1 MQVVKFS
8 LFKLSLILSLSC
20 GYLFIQNSAI
30 AAVPDE
36 VQAIFDANCRSCHN
50 DGNQSGTLSLEDAQT
65 SEDELV
71 NMVANCSNNNEL
83 LVDPGEPN
91 NSILYLKLQPNP
103 NCGGVMP
110 QPPAA
115 LLSAADLNVI
125 FDWIVSIGPAAQFG
139 LIQMEQTAVT
149 VPETDT
155 SVTLTVNR
163 EIGSMGA
170 VTVDYT
176 VSSLGADNAEDET
189 AGSTEDPSDYVAAA
203 GTLTFA
209 DGETSQTIVVVLTD
223 DDVFEGTEVFSVTL
237 SNPGGGAVL
246 GGAVQTKVTI
256 TDNEFDNQPGTF
268 FFERAN
274 YDVSEADGSL
284 DITVNRSFGAAGQIM
299 LDVNSTDG
307 SALSGGDYQTVSST
321 LVFEEGIR
329 NQTFTITIVDDA
341 IEEQGESFTLSL
353 SQPSDGD
360 LLGGAQTTTVN
371 ISDDDAANA
380 NPPPPPP
387 PASDPTPE
395 EEAEYEA
402 AGSLIYL
409 LLIAGIVGFIRLKKR
424 RK

>member
-1 MQVVKFS
+1 MQVVKSS
-8 LFKLSLILSLSC
+8 LFKLSFILFLSC
-20 GYLFIQNSAI
+20 GFLTTQNSVF

-36 VQAIFDANCRSCHN
+36 VQAIFDVNCRSCHN
-50 DGNQSGTLSLEDAQT
+50 AGNQSGTLSLEDAQT

-83 LVDPGEPN
+83 LVEPGEPD

-115 LLSAADLNVI
+115 LLSAADLNII
-125 FDWIVSIGPAAQFG
+125 FDWIVSIGPAAEFG

-163 EIGSMGA
+163 EVGNMGA
-170 VTVDYT
+170 VTVDFV
-176 VSSLGADNAEDET
+176 VSNLGADNAEDET
-189 AGSTEDPSDYVAAA
+189 AGSAEDPSDYVAAT

-209 DGETSQTIVVVLTD
+209 NGETSQTIVVALTD

-237 SNPGGGAVL
+237 SNAGGGAVL

-274 YDVSEADGSL
+274 YDVNEADGTL

-299 LDVNSTDG
+299 LDVNSADG
-307 SALSGGDYQTVSST
+307 SALSGGDYQTISST

-329 NQTFTITIVDDA
+329 NQTISITIVDDA
-341 IEEQGESFTLSL
+341 IEEQGESFSLSL
-353 SQPSDGD
+353 SQPSDGE

-371 ISDDDAANA
+371 IADDDAANA

-387 PASDPTPE
+387 PPAPTPE

-402 AGSLIYL
+402 AGSIFYM
-409 LLIAGIVGFIRLKKR
+409 LLIAGMLGFIRLKKLP
-424 RK
+424 K